1 MNSRNLPGRLA
12 LAVMGLVATAAP
24 AAATTGAVSL
34 VSAASKFP
42 RTPFRQSTG
51 VASRQNAPRSN
62 PRWRA
67 GNRLLGR

>member
-34 VSAASKFP
+34 VSAASKF
-42 RTPFRQSTG
+42 RVFVFCG
-51 VASRQNAPRSN
+51 
-62 PRWRA
+62 
-67 GNRLLGR
+67 